1 MFKFKAIPRRFWQA
15 CVGIVLVVSV
25 GMVLM
30 SYFYIKG
37 LDVSLLNQ
45 PLPEASIVLD
55 KNGQIASQL
64 SASKINAVAFKEI
77 PQVLVDAI
85 VAVEDR
91 RFYEHKGVDMKSIF
105 RAVARDVLKGSY
117 SEGASTITQQLA
129 RNLFLTADKTV
140 GRKLREAAYAIK
152 IETTYS
158 KDDILEMYLNK
169 IYFGEGSWGVQ
180 GAAKTYFNKNVT
192 DITLPEAAVLAALPK
207 APSHYSPFQNEDQAL
222 ERRNTVLKLM
232 QKEGKISQQDYDK
245 AAASALGAVKTVN
258 TNEAKG
264 RYRAYVDAV
273 MEEAVTLY
281 GFTEEQ
287 LLTGGLRITTEL
299 DPAVQK
305 AVTDVYN
312 DDSLFPASK
321 PDQLIQSGAAVVD
334 QRSGGV
340 RALAGGRGEGV
351 FRGFSRATQLKRQP
365 GSAFKPIAVYGPALE
380 RGYMP
385 SSMLFDGPLN
395 IEGYQPQDWDH
406 QSRGQVSMQEAITSS
421 WNIPAVWL
429 LHEIGIDNG
438 IKFAKSLGISLPAQ
452 DRQLGIALGGL
463 SEGVSPLQMA
473 QAFSAFAAKGVLNPA
488 HLISKI
494 ETNDGHLLVQA
505 KGKGLSVMRAETANA
520 MTAMLQT
527 AVAQGTGKNAAM
539 NRPVAGKSGT
549 TQLPGTKEF
558 DGIGSGS
565 AKDAW
570 FVGYTPELTAAVWVG
585 YDRTDA
591 KHYLTTS
598 GGAVPAVL
606 FREILSRAL
615 AKTPVVP
622 FDIPMSVEQPQ
633 NAQPYSAE
641 SSAKSDK
648 EQQKQAEQG
657 HGHGKGKQK

>member
-1 MFKFKAIPRRFWQA
+1 
-15 CVGIVLVVSV
+15 
-25 GMVLM
+25 
-30 SYFYIKG
+30 
-37 LDVSLLNQ
+37 
-45 PLPEASIVLD
+45 
-55 KNGQIASQL
+55 
-64 SASKINAVAFKEI
+64 
-77 PQVLVDAI
+77 
-85 VAVEDR
+85 
-91 RFYEHKGVDMKSIF
+91 
-105 RAVARDVLKGSY
+105 
-117 SEGASTITQQLA
+117 
-129 RNLFLTADKTV
+129 
-140 GRKLREAAYAIK
+140 
-152 IETTYS
+152 
-158 KDDILEMYLNK
+158 
-169 IYFGEGSWGVQ
+169 
-180 GAAKTYFNKNVT
+180 
-192 DITLPEAAVLAALPK
+192 
-207 APSHYSPFQNEDQAL
+207 
-222 ERRNTVLKLM
+222 
-232 QKEGKISQQDYDK
+232 
-245 AAASALGAVKTVN
+245 
-258 TNEAKG
+258 
-264 RYRAYVDAV
+264 
-273 MEEAVTLY
+273 
-281 GFTEEQ
+281 
-287 LLTGGLRITTEL
+287 
-299 DPAVQK
+299 
-305 AVTDVYN
+305 
-312 DDSLFPASK
+312 
-321 PDQLIQSGAAVVD
+321 
-334 QRSGGV
+334 
-340 RALAGGRGEGV
+340 
-351 FRGFSRATQLKRQP
+351 
-365 GSAFKPIAVYGPALE
+365 
-380 RGYMP
+380 
-385 SSMLFDGPLN
+385 
-395 IEGYQPQDWDH
+395 
-406 QSRGQVSMQEAITSS
+406 
-421 WNIPAVWL
+421 
-429 LHEIGIDNG
+429 
-438 IKFAKSLGISLPAQ
+438 
-452 DRQLGIALGGL
+452 
-463 SEGVSPLQMA
+463 MA